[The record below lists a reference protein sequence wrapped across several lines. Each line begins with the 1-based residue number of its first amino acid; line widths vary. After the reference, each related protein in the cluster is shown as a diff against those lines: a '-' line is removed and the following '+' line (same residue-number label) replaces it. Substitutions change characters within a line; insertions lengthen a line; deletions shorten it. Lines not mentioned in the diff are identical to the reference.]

1 MNPCDKCIFLMSK
14 SNNECE
20 TYFSYLKIGL
30 AQNNIQDICNYIQK
44 NKNAQNIKQLCT
56 LISTSYRKKN

>member
-30 AQNNIQDICNYIQK
+30 AQNNIQDIC
-44 NKNAQNIKQLCT
+44 
-56 LISTSYRKKN
+56 